1 MQLLLQNMSMI
12 VVRDREKS
20 GVKVHAL
27 SCLASAATA
36 ATTLTLLTS
45 TNTAP
50 LLWT

>member
-1 MQLLLQNMSMI
+1 MLVI
-12 VVRDREKS
+12 VVHHRARS

-36 ATTLTLLTS
+36 ATILILLTS
-45 TNTAP
+45 TKTAP